1 MKRKEGIIVSGLGKV
16 EGMGG
21 GGGVIWIW
29 GGSG

>member
-21 GGGVIWIW
+21 GGVIWIW